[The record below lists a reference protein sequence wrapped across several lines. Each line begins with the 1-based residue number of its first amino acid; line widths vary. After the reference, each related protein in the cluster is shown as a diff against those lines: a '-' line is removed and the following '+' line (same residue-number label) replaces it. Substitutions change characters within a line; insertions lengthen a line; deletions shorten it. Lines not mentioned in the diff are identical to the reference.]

1 MEIVKVIRSGKATIV
16 FWDDGTK
23 TIVKLSGEDFD
34 NFEAAISAA
43 VLKKALGSRTKVKA
57 FLEEVRAV
65 TVCIG
70 GVMMPDP
77 PEPEPESEPMGVKE
91 KSAEAL
97 RLYESGKS
105 YEEIGK
111 TLNLTKETARYYAN
125 RERARLRSESEGAAN
140 SKVDAGKMMA
150 LLEAGWQTKDVAVEF
165 GVSEQTIA
173 NQVYKH
179 TGMKL
184 GEWRKNYFSKA

>member
-16 FWDDGTK
+16 FWSDCTK
-23 TIVKLSGEDFD
+23 TVVKLSGEDFD

-43 VLKKALGSRTKVKA
+43 VLKKMLGSRAKVKA
-57 FLEEVRAV
+57 FLEKVRAV
-65 TVCIG
+65 TTCVG
-70 GVMMPDP
+70 GVMMPDST
-77 PEPEPESEPMGVKE
+77 PEPKPKPESSSMTTEE
-91 KSAEAL
+91 KQQEAF
-97 RLYESGKS
+97 RLSKKGYS
-105 YEEIGK
+105 YEQI
-111 TLNLTKETARYYAN
+111 
-125 RERARLRSESEGAAN
+125 GAAMN
-140 SKVDAGKMMA
+140 IAPSTAWKYVKAAVERESSPKVDAGKMMA

-184 GEWRKNYFSKA
+184 GEWRKNYFSKTSDN

>member
-1 MEIVKVIRSGKATIV
+1 MEIIKAIRSGKATIV
-16 FWDDGTK
+16 FWSDGTK

-43 VLKKALGSRTKVKA
+43 VLKKVLGSRAKVKA
-57 FLEEVRAV
+57 FLEEVQEV

-77 PEPEPESEPMGVKE
+77 EPEPEPELEPMSVKE

-111 TLNLTKETARYYAN
+111 P
-125 RERARLRSESEGAAN
+125 
-140 SKVDAGKMMA
+140 
-150 LLEAGWQTKDVAVEF
+150 
-165 GVSEQTIA
+165 
-173 NQVYKH
+173 
-179 TGMKL
+179 
-184 GEWRKNYFSKA
+184 